1 MNYTKEIF
9 LQLDN
14 LLQFRLTRLK
24 EIERFFIP
32 EVNGREKMRN
42 TLNKYITALAYK
54 DKVSLILPGVTSGV
68 SLSLFTTVIG
78 TTVAPSKC

>member
-24 EIERFFIP
+24 EIEHFFIA
-32 EVNGREKMRN
+32 EVNGREKMPN